1 MNTSIKMNSPCE
13 LLNITPLNPLISKCE
28 IKVCY
33 VSDKPNRN
41 KSIITKQ
48 VATEMANSLPGSPIV
63 GYYNETVG
71 DFEEHNKI
79 LTISNGQITIK
90 DNTRPYGFVDLNAKV
105 WFQKYSDNGVEHE
118 YLMTEGYLWTGQ
130 WPEAQRIIEQG
141 NNQSMELD
149 EKFLDATWSKD
160 GNGKPQFFII
170 NEAIISKLCILGDA
184 CEPCFEGAQIT
195 APTINFSYNDNFQ
208 QELFSM
214 MTEIKTLLQKGG
226 TSPVNIT
233 TYAVE
238 IGDALWCRVQDHLV
252 EKYPDPE
259 CEYCTI
265 YRIRGIFEEDGQKYV
280 LLGTRNSDAVY
291 KLNFVIDGD
300 NLLFGEEL
308 IEGTMEFVPADGLKN
323 DDEVQEFAL
332 QYAANHVEAASE
344 PEVEPIVE
352 EPIIEEPVNEDPI
365 EDVDPVIEEPV
376 VEEPVVEEPVVIE
389 EPVADPEPTPAP
401 AAYNLEEIP
410 EYVQLAQDYAKLTK
424 EYDAVKGQVDEL
436 NNTITELSEF
446 KNSIEKKEKQAMIDS
461 FYMLSDEDKKDVQEN
476 IDTYSIDT
484 IEAKLSIICV
494 RNRVSF
500 SNLEDNKPAQ
510 AAPTTYN
517 LQQPEIEDSSVP
529 AWMARVREVAKTLN
543 N

>member
-33 VSDKPNRN
+33 VGDKPNRN
-41 KSIITKQ
+41 KSVITKE

-63 GYYNETVG
+63 GYYNETIG

-79 LTISNGQITIK
+79 LTISNGKITIK

-130 WPEAQRIIEQG
+130 WPEAQRIIEKG
-141 NNQSMELD
+141 NNQSMELSD
-149 EKFLDATWSKD
+149 KFLDAVWTKD

-195 APTINFSYNDNFQ
+195 APTITFSYNDSFQ
-208 QELFSM
+208 QELYSM
-214 MTEIKTLLQKGG
+214 MSEIKTLLQKGG
-226 TSPVNIT
+226 NSPVNIT

-238 IGDALWCRVQDHLV
+238 IGDALWCRVHDYLV

-280 LLGTRNSDAVY
+280 LLATKGEDTIY
-291 KLNFVIDGD
+291 KMNFVIDGD
-300 NLLFGEEL
+300 EVIFGEEL
-308 IEGTMEFVPADGLKN
+308 IEGTMEFVPTDGLKSE
-323 DDEVQEFAL
+323 DEVNEFAL
-332 QYAANHVEAASE
+332 QYAANHA
-344 PEVEPIVE
+344 EVVE
-352 EPIIEEPVNEDPI
+352 E
-365 EDVDPVIEEPV
+365 PVIEEPAIEPIEEPV
-376 VEEPVVEEPVVIE
+376 EPGQEGEEAPAPIVEEPVVEPIAEPE
-389 EPVADPEPTPAP
+389 PAP
-401 AAYNLEEIP
+401 AQYNLEEIP
-410 EYVQLAQDYAKLTK
+410 EYVELATNYANLIKTN
-424 EYDAVKGQVDEL
+424 DEL
-436 NNTITELSEF
+436 KATISNLQNQVSELSQF
-446 KNSIEKKEKQAMIDS
+446 KLGIEKKDKQAMIDS

-476 IDTYSIDT
+476 IDTYSLDD

-500 SNLEDNKPAQ
+500 STLEDNNTGNKP
-510 AAPTTYN
+510 APTTYN
-517 LQQPEIEDSSVP
+517 LQHQDVEDETTP
-529 AWMARVREVAKTLN
+529 AWIKRVREVAKNQN

>member
-130 WPEAQRIIEQG
+130 WPEAQRIIDQG
-141 NNQSMELD
+141 NNQSMELSD
-149 EKFLDATWSKD
+149 KFLDATWSKD

-214 MTEIKTLLQKGG
+214 MKEIKTLLQKGG
-226 TSPVNIT
+226 NSPVNIT

-238 IGDALWCRVQDHLV
+238 IGDALWCRVHDYLV
-252 EKYPDPE
+252 EKYPEDG
-259 CEYCTI
+259 CEYCSI

-280 LLGTRNSDAVY
+280 LLATKGDDAIY

-300 NLLFGEEL
+300 SVIFGEEL
-308 IEGTMEFVPADGLKN
+308 IEGTMEFVPQDGLKN
-323 DDEVQEFAL
+323 DDEVNEFAL
-332 QYAANHVEAASE
+332 QYAANHAEAAVE
-344 PEVEPIVE
+344 PEVVVIPEAEVE
-352 EPIIEEPVNEDPI
+352 EPEDAPVVEEPV
-365 EDVDPVIEEPV
+365 VEPV
-376 VEEPVVEEPVVIE
+376 VEEPVVE
-389 EPVADPEPTPAP
+389 PEIDPTPAP
-401 AAYNLEEIP
+401 ASYNLEEIP
-410 EYVQLAQDYAKLTK
+410 EYVELAQEYSKLTK
-424 EYDAVKGQVDEL
+424 EYDALKGQVDGL

-446 KNSIEKKEKQAMIDS
+446 KKSIEKKEKQAMIDS
-461 FYMLSDEDKKDVQEN
+461 FYMLSDADKKDVQEN

-500 SNLEDNKPAQ
+500 SNLEDNKPAS

-517 LQQPEIEDSSVP
+517 LQQIEAEDTSAP
-529 AWMARVREVAKTLN
+529 TWMARVHEVAKTLN

>member
-41 KSIITKQ
+41 KSIITKE

-130 WPEAQRIIEQG
+130 WPEAERIINQG
-141 NNQSMELD
+141 NNQSMELSD
-149 EKFLDATWSKD
+149 KFLDATWSKD

-214 MTEIKTLLQKGG
+214 MKEIKTLLQKGG
-226 TSPVNIT
+226 SSPVNIT

-238 IGDALWCRVQDHLV
+238 IGDALWCRVHDYLV
-252 EKYPDPE
+252 EKYPDEE
-259 CEYCTI
+259 CDYCSI

-280 LLGTRNSDAVY
+280 LLATKGDDVIY

-300 NLLFGEEL
+300 SVIFGEEL
-308 IEGTMEFVPADGLKN
+308 IEGTMEFVPQDGLKN
-323 DDEVQEFAL
+323 DEEVNEFAL
-332 QYAANHVEAASE
+332 QYAANHAEATAE
-344 PEVEPIVE
+344 PEVVVIPEAEVE
-352 EPIIEEPVNEDPI
+352 EPEDA
-365 EDVDPVIEEPV
+365 PV
-376 VEEPVVEEPVVIE
+376 VEEPVVEPE
-389 EPVADPEPTPAP
+389 ADPTPAP
-401 AAYNLEEIP
+401 ASYNLEEIP
-410 EYVQLAQDYAKLTK
+410 EYVELAQEYAKLTR
-424 EYDAVKGQVDEL
+424 EYDALKGQVDEL

-446 KNSIEKKEKQAMIDS
+446 KQSIEKKDKQAMIDS
-461 FYMLSDEDKKDVQEN
+461 FYMLSDEDKKDVQDN
-476 IDTYSIDT
+476 IDTYSLDD

-500 SNLEDNKPAQ
+500 GSEDNKVSKETT
-510 AAPTTYN
+510 PTTYN
-517 LQQPEIEDSSVP
+517 LQHEEIEDSSTP
-529 AWMARVREVAKTLN
+529 AWVARVREVAKN
-543 N
+543 NKNI

>member
-33 VSDKPNRN
+33 VGDKPNRN
-41 KSIITKQ
+41 KSIITKE

-63 GYYNETVG
+63 GYYNEVVG

-79 LTISNGQITIK
+79 LTISNGKITIK

-130 WPEAQRIIEQG
+130 WPEAKRIIEKG

-149 EKFLDATWSKD
+149 NKFLDAVWTKD
-160 GNGKPQFFII
+160 NKGKPQFFII

-195 APTINFSYNDNFQ
+195 APTITFSYDDSFQ
-208 QELFSM
+208 QELYSM
-214 MTEIKTLLQKGG
+214 MSEIKTLLQKGG
-226 TSPVNIT
+226 NSSVNIT

-238 IGDALWCRVQDHLV
+238 IGDALWCRVHDYLV

-259 CEYCTI
+259 CDYCTI

-280 LLGTRNSDAVY
+280 LLATKGEDTIY
-291 KLNFVIDGD
+291 KMNFVIDGD
-300 NLLFGEEL
+300 EVIFGEEL
-308 IEGTMEFVPADGLKN
+308 IAGTMEFVPVDGLKN
-323 DDEVQEFAL
+323 EDEVNEFAL
-332 QYAANHVEAASE
+332 QYAANHAE
-344 PEVEPIVE
+344 IHE
-352 EPIIEEPVNEDPI
+352 E
-365 EDVDPVIEEPV
+365 PVIEETAADPIQEPVEPEPIEEEGAPAPV
-376 VEEPVVEEPVVIE
+376 VEESVVSNNPIQTE
-389 EPVADPEPTPAP
+389 EPVAVT
-401 AAYNLEEIP
+401 YNLEEIP
-410 EYVQLAQDYAKLTK
+410 EYVELATNYANLIKTNN
-424 EYDAVKGQVDEL
+424 EL
-436 NNTITELSEF
+436 QATISGLQNQIAELSQF
-446 KNSIEKKEKQAMIDS
+446 KQNIEKKDKQAMIDS
-461 FYMLSDEDKKDVQEN
+461 FYMLSDEDKKDVQDN
-476 IDTYSIDT
+476 IDTYSLDD

-494 RNRVSF
+494 RNRVNF
-500 SNLEDNKPAQ
+500 SALEDNSTGSQTP
-510 AAPTTYN
+510 APTTYN
-517 LQQPEIEDSSVP
+517 LQHQEIEDESVP
-529 AWMARVREVAKTLN
+529 AWVKRVREVAKNQN

>member
-41 KSIITKQ
+41 RSIITKE

-63 GYYNETVG
+63 GFYNEVTG
-71 DFEEHNKI
+71 DFEEHNKTLI
-79 LTISNGQITIK
+79 ISNGQITLK
-90 DNTRPYGFVDLNAKV
+90 DGTRPYGFVDLNAKV

-130 WPEAQRIIEQG
+130 YPEAKRIIDKG

-160 GNGKPQFFII
+160 NNGKPQFFII

-195 APTINFSYNDNFQ
+195 APTFSLDEDFKVKM
-208 QELFSM
+208 FSM
-214 MTEIKTLLQKGG
+214 MEEIKTLLQKGG
-226 TSPVNIT
+226 NSPVNIT

-238 IGDALWCRVQDHLV
+238 IGDALWCRIHDYLV
-252 EKYPDPE
+252 EKYPDSE
-259 CEYCTI
+259 CDYCTI

-280 LLGTRNSDAVY
+280 LLATKGEDTIY
-291 KLNFVIDGD
+291 KMNFVIDGD
-300 NLLFGEEL
+300 EVIFGEEL
-308 IEGTMEFVPADGLKN
+308 IAGTMEFVPVDGIKN
-323 DDEVQEFAL
+323 EDEVNEFAL
-332 QYAANHVEAASE
+332 QYAANHVEAAKIEEVPVVE
-344 PEVEPIVE
+344 PEVEEPEIEEQPAEEPIVE
-352 EPIIEEPVNEDPI
+352 KPEVTI
-365 EDVDPVIEEPV
+365 
-376 VEEPVVEEPVVIE
+376 VEE
-389 EPVADPEPTPAP
+389 TPAT
-401 AAYNLEEIP
+401 YNLEEIP
-410 EYVQLAQDYAKLTK
+410 EYVELAKEFANLEKTNDDLQAQIEGLEGQIAELT
-424 EYDAVKGQVDEL
+424 A
-436 NNTITELSEF
+436 F
-446 KNSIEKKEKQAMIDS
+446 KMSIEKKDKQAMIDS

-476 IDTYSIDT
+476 IDTYSLDD

-494 RNRVSF
+494 RNRVNF
-500 SNLEDNKPAQ
+500 SSEDNNNGSKES
-510 AAPTTYN
+510 APTTYN
-517 LQQPEIEDSSVP
+517 LQHEEIEDTSVP
-529 AWMARVREVAKTLN
+529 AWIARVLEVAKNKN